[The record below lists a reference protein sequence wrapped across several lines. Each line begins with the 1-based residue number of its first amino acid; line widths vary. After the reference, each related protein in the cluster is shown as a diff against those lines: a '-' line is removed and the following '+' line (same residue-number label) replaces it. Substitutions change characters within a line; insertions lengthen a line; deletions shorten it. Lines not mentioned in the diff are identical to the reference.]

1 MIKKV
6 DSSFDEETRTTYCY
20 ITDDKGRISI
30 GEAICHEED
39 IDVMS
44 WRTGE
49 EIAFRRAKIHC
60 LQTIRACDIKP
71 ALAALKHLYSC
82 INRSAKFNP
91 NSYENSM
98 LQRQIRQ
105 LEFDLATNKE
115 MVAYERKNLKAYI
128 DGKEK
133 IYQRI
138 RKAKSEQ

>member
-1 MIKKV
+1 MIKNI
-6 DSSFDEETRTTYCY
+6 DSSFDEQSRTTYCY
-20 ITDDKGRISI
+20 ITDDKGRLSV
-30 GEAICHEED
+30 GKAVCHEAD
-39 IDVMS
+39 TDMMS

-49 EIAFRRAKIHC
+49 EISFRRAKIHY

-115 MVAYERKNLKAYI
+115 MIAYERKTLKDYI

>member
-20 ITDDKGRISI
+20 ITDEKGRISI
-30 GEAICHEED
+30 GEAICHETD
-39 IDVMS
+39 ADMMS

-49 EIAFRRAKIHC
+49 EIAFRRAKIHY
-60 LQTIRACDIKP
+60 LQTVRSCDLKP
-71 ALAALKHLYSC
+71 ALAALKHLYGCMAHST
-82 INRSAKFNP
+82 KFNP

-98 LQRQIRQ
+98 LQRQIRL
-105 LEFDLATNKE
+105 LEFDLTTNKE
-115 MVAYERKNLKAYI
+115 MIAYERKNLKDYI

-138 RKAKSEQ
+138 RQAKSDQ